1 MRDRRTNVLILGSG
15 AREHALARA
24 CAKSAFIG
32 KLFVAPGNP
41 GCATV
46 AHTVPLSL
54 AEHAKV
60 IAFCQREAI
69 DLVVVGPEAP
79 LVSGLADDLIHAGI
93 LCCGPTRDAARLE
106 GSKGYAKDFCREFGI
121 PTSDFRRFRDPKK
134 AKTYIRTS
142 GAPIV
147 VKADGLAAGKGV
159 VVARTVEEAEVAV
172 DTFLSSAGTLAG
184 AEIVVEEFL
193 EGEEISFFALCDG
206 VIAMPFSSAQDH
218 KRVGEGDKG
227 PNTGGMGAY
236 SPPAIVTPKLTQR
249 IMREI
254 VEPTLRGMNER
265 GSPFRGLLFVGLM
278 VDERGPKV
286 IEFNVRFGDP
296 EAEVILARLKN
307 DPLPLLVACA
317 SGTLSGNRPRFS
329 SDAALAVV
337 MAARGYPGQPLRGSR
352 IGAIEDAESVPGV
365 VVLQGSTREVDGAI
379 FADGGRVLTIMAH
392 GSDVADARER
402 AYAAID
408 RIKWPEGF
416 FRRDIGWRAMAR
428 NSKKMQ
434 ALWTV
439 VGPDGK

>member
-1 MRDRRTNVLILGSG
+1 MRERKTNVLILGSG

-32 KLFVAPGNP
+32 NLFVAPGNP

-106 GSKGYAKDFCREFGI
+106 GSKGYAKDFCREFEI
-121 PTSDFRRFRDPKK
+121 PTGDFRRFRDSKEAK
-134 AKTYIRTS
+134 AYIRES
-142 GAPIV
+142 GVPIV

-172 DTFLSSAGTLAG
+172 DTLLSSAGTSAG
-184 AEIVVEEFL
+184 AEIVIEEFL

-236 SPPAIVTPKLTQR
+236 SPPIIMTPKLSER

-254 VEPTLRGMNER
+254 VAPTLRGMNER
-265 GSPFRGLLFVGLM
+265 GSPFRGLLFAGLM

-296 EAEVILARLKN
+296 EAEVILERLK
-307 DPLPLLVACA
+307 DDLLPLLVACA
-317 SGTLSGNRPRFS
+317 SGTLSGDRPRFS

-352 IGAIEDAESVPGV
+352 IRAIEGAEAVPGV
-365 VVLQGSTREVDGAI
+365 VVLHGSTREVDGVI
-379 FADGGRVLTIMAH
+379 FADGGRVLTIAAH
-392 GSDVADARER
+392 ASDVVDARER
-402 AYAAID
+402 AYTAID

-416 FRRDIGWRAMAR
+416 FRRDIGSRAIAR
-428 NSKKMQ
+428 SSKK
-434 ALWTV
+434 AGAV
-439 VGPDGK
+439 DGNWPG

>member
-1 MRDRRTNVLILGSG
+1 MRKRSTNVLIIGSG

-32 KLFVAPGNP
+32 NLFVAPGNP

-46 AHTVPLSL
+46 AQTVPLSL
-54 AEHAKV
+54 VEHAKL
-60 IAFCQREAI
+60 IAFCRREAI

-79 LVSGLADDLIHAGI
+79 LVSGLADDLIRAGI

-106 GSKGYAKDFCREFGI
+106 GSKGYAKEFCREFEI
-121 PTSDFRRFRDPKK
+121 PTGEFRRFRDPNEAK
-134 AKTYIRTS
+134 AYIRES
-142 GAPIV
+142 GVPIV

-159 VVARTVEEAEVAV
+159 VVARTLEEAGVAV
-172 DTFLSSAGTLAG
+172 DTLLFSEAVSTE

-206 VIAMPFSSAQDH
+206 VVAIPFSSAQDH
-218 KRVGEGDKG
+218 KRVGEGDEG

-236 SPPAIVTPKLTQR
+236 SPPIIMTAQLSER

-254 VEPTLRGMNER
+254 VTPTLRGMNER
-265 GSPFRGLLFVGLM
+265 GSPFRGLLFAGLM

-296 EAEVILARLKN
+296 EAEVILERLE
-307 DPLPLLVACA
+307 DDLLPLLVACA
-317 SGTLSGNRPRFS
+317 SGTLSRDPPRFS
-329 SDAALAVV
+329 SDTALAVV

-352 IGAIEDAESVPGV
+352 ICGIEDAERVPGV
-365 VVLQGSTREVDGAI
+365 VVLHGSTREVDGAI
-379 FADGGRVLTIMAH
+379 FADGGRVLTIAAKAR
-392 GSDVADARER
+392 DVASAGER
-402 AYAAID
+402 AYSATD

-416 FRRDIGWRAMAR
+416 LRRDIGWRAIAL
-428 NSKKMQ
+428 NSER
-434 ALWTV
+434 A
-439 VGPDGK
+439 DAADE

>member
-1 MRDRRTNVLILGSG
+1 V
-15 AREHALARA
+15 AL
-24 CAKSAFIG
+24 SPI
-32 KLFVAPGNP
+32 
-41 GCATV
+41 
-46 AHTVPLSL
+46 
-54 AEHAKV
+54 EHAKV

-69 DLVVVGPEAP
+69 DLVVIGPEAP

-121 PTSDFRRFRDPKK
+121 PTGDFRRFRDPKGAK
-134 AKTYIRTS
+134 AHIRKC

-159 VVARTVEEAEVAV
+159 IVARTIEEGEVAV
-172 DTFLSSAGTLAG
+172 DTFLSSAWASAG
-184 AEIVVEEFL
+184 AEIIVEEFL
-193 EGEEISFFALCDG
+193 EGEEVSFFALCDG

-236 SPPAIVTPKLTQR
+236 SPPTIMTPNLSQR
-249 IMREI
+249 IMSEI
-254 VEPTLRGMNER
+254 VAPTLRGMNER
-265 GSPFRGLLFVGLM
+265 GSPFRGLLFAGLI

-286 IEFNVRFGDP
+286 IEFNVRLGDP
-296 EAEVILARLKN
+296 EAEVILARLK
-307 DPLPLLVACA
+307 DDLLPLLVACA
-317 SGTLSGNRPRFS
+317 NGTLRGDPPRFS

-365 VVLQGSTREVDGAI
+365 VVLHGGTREVDGAI
-379 FADGGRVLTIMAH
+379 FADGGRVLTITAL

-416 FRRDIGWRAMAR
+416 FRRDIGWRAIAR
-428 NSKKMQ
+428 NSKK
-434 ALWTV
+434 
-439 VGPDGK
+439 